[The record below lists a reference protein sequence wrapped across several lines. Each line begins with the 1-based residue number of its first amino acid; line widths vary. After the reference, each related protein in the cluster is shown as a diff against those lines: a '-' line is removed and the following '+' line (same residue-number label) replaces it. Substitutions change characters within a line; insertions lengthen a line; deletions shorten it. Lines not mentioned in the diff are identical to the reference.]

1 MARDKSLIERR
12 NTDLYQRFLKLY
24 GSEKYEDVV
33 RQLAYEFYLNPETV
47 FRIIPRIAKEYEKE
61 KIGDVSKD

>member
-12 NTDLYQRFLKLY
+12 NTDLYERFLVLY
-24 GSEKYEDVV
+24 GKEIKQYEEVV

-47 FRIIPRIAKEYEKE
+47 FRIIPRIAKEYEKRE
-61 KIGDVSKD
+61 IGE